1 MGIQLEFY
9 VILLM
14 WLSMLGSPQITGK
27 IIDNIFFQGY
37 IIFPGV
43 SAGAGALFVHVFKKN
58 FLILNVKR
66 EDVWHALI
74 SNFKLEDVWHALIS
88 TISTFKLEDVFHYLS
103 LIILFFGFYR
113 AINHIRC
120 LANRETAKNES
131 EKLEGNTSHNN

>member
-1 MGIQLEFY
+1 MDIQLEFY
-9 VILLM
+9 VVLLM

-27 IIDNIFFQGY
+27 IIDNIFFQGF
-37 IIFPGV
+37 IILPGV
-43 SAGAGALFVHVFKKN
+43 SAGAGALFVHIFKKK
-58 FLILNVKR
+58 FSVDVR
-66 EDVWHALI
+66 PEDVWHFL
-74 SNFKLEDVWHALIS
+74 
-88 TISTFKLEDVFHYLS
+88 ISTFKREDTFHFLS